1 MKNTSISKS
10 SFMRGLQCLKA
21 LWLHKHRPELM
32 PQQSA
37 SLDARSDE
45 GAVVGRLARGLF
57 PGGCEIPMGDRDSD
71 KLLEL
76 TGKRIKAGDAPIY
89 EAAISA
95 AGVFVRVDILVPTK
109 KGWEIYEV
117 KSSTKI
123 KPHQYRDAAVQY
135 YALKE
140 ACLKISGVFIVHIN
154 SAYVRQGALDIR
166 RLFTVAEV
174 SSQAI
179 NLQGEV
185 SGRLKKMRENLQG
198 EEPDIAIGLQ
208 CDSPHECDFRGY
220 CWRHVPENSVLDI
233 TGRGKKE
240 RFELYKE
247 GIAAMTDLSGDFGL
261 NPEQKIQVEGVKTG
275 KSVMD
280 KAALSRFLDAL
291 WYPLCFLD
299 FETWAP
305 AVPPFDNTKPYGH
318 IPVQYSL
325 HILDGEGGELRHYE
339 YLADG
344 RDDPRAQLTAQL
356 VGQVPENSCVL
367 AYNKSFEINVLKA
380 LECVCPDYAG
390 AVASIRGNVQD
401 LMDPFRNKDYYT
413 PQMKGKHSI
422 KYVLP
427 AVVPDMKYEGRIT
440 DGDAAMS
447 AFAKLRKTND
457 PAGRDMLRRELLDY
471 CKQDTLAMVRILEKV
486 REAAS

>member
-1 MKNTSISKS
+1 MKKTTIPKS
-10 SFMRGLQCLKA
+10 SFMRGLQCFRA
-21 LWLHKHRPELM
+21 LWLYKHRPELM

-37 SLDARSDE
+37 SPDARSDE

-76 TGKRIKAGDAPIY
+76 TGKRIEAGDAPIY

-95 AGVFVRVDILVPTK
+95 AGVFVRVDILVPAK

-117 KSSTKI
+117 KSSIKI
-123 KPHQYRDAAVQY
+123 KPHQYHDAAVQY
-135 YALKE
+135 HALKE
-140 ACLKISGVFIVHIN
+140 AGLKISGVFIVHIN
-154 SAYVRQGALDIR
+154 NEYVRQGALDIR
-166 RLFTVAEV
+166 RLFTVTDV
-174 SSQAI
+174 SSQVM
-179 NLQGEV
+179 NLQGEIPG
-185 SGRLKKMRENLQG
+185 SLNEMRKTLQG
-198 EEPDIAIGLQ
+198 EEPDITIGLH
-208 CDSPHECDFRGY
+208 CDKPRECDFRGH
-220 CWRHVPENSVLDI
+220 CWQHVPENSVLDI

-240 RFELYKE
+240 RFELYKK
-247 GIAAMTDLSGDFGL
+247 GIVSVTDLPDDFSL
-261 NPEQKIQVEGVKTG
+261 NPEQKIQVDGVKTG
-275 KSVMD
+275 ISVVN
-280 KAALSRFLDAL
+280 KVALSRFLDTL

-325 HILDGEGGELRHYE
+325 HIVDGEGGELRHYE

-356 VGQVPENSCVL
+356 VGQIPENSCVL
-367 AYNKSFEINVLKA
+367 AYSQSFEIMALKVLERA
-380 LECVCPDYAG
+380 CPDYAG
-390 AVASIRGNVQD
+390 AVASIRGNVRD
-401 LMDPFRNKDYYT
+401 LMVPFRNKDYYT
-413 PQMKGKHSI
+413 PQMKGSYSI

-427 AVVPDMKYEGRIT
+427 ALVPDMKYEGAIT
-440 DGDAAMS
+440 DGDAAMG
-447 AFAKLRKTND
+447 AFAKLRKIDD
-457 PAGRDMLRRELLDY
+457 PAERDMLCRELLGY

-486 REAAS
+486 REAVS